1 MFYLILFSRILE
13 IYYCYKWNIYIDV
26 FCLFTWVLCPYC
38 ILHLTLLIS
47 YSWNNFVFPSAMFSK
62 QWTLSILKPRKIF
75 IWLLILNNKLAIL
88 KFMLTVNFSQNLKRL
103 FCYFLASFL
112 AVGKINCH
120 INCHSFVGYLSFLFG
135 YF

>member
-1 MFYLILFSRILE
+1 MKYLYR
-13 IYYCYKWNIYIDV
+13 
-26 FCLFTWVLCPYC
+26 C
-38 ILHLTLLIS
+38 ILLIYRGSLSLLPFAFDS
-47 YSWNNFVFPSAMFSK
+47 FNFLFLRELCVSFC
-62 QWTLSILKPRKIF
+62 SILQAVNPQHLKPRKIF

-112 AVGKINCH
+112 AVGKINCC
-120 INCHSFVGYLSFLFG
+120 INCHSFVGYLSFLYG